1 MAKMGDNTSRKS
13 AKPGKGAALDAGD
26 ATVQPASTPVGTPGT
41 SASTPIG
48 MSAGPAPRKV
58 INRLTTLAMAA
69 RSAMGRYPQDVV
81 ASIRGQRG
89 LARLSKDVVGISGLA
104 APSLAESWAA
114 AIAQEPEAVGHDG
127 KVSGVSGASLV
138 CWLGHCTVLMRIGGM
153 TVLTDPVLS
162 HRIGVRVG
170 PLVVGPHRQG
180 GPAIDPETLPPI
192 DLVLVSHAHFDHLDK
207 PTLRKLARPSVQ
219 VITAKGTGGLIP
231 RGFGDVIE
239 LPWGQS
245 TEVRGV
251 KLRAMKPAH
260 WGARTAWDRHRQFS
274 SYVLDAAGDR
284 VLFAGDSGHTDA
296 FDSLGPIKLG
306 IFGIGAYR
314 PWIDAH
320 ADPEQVMAMA
330 RAAGVRWLL
339 PVHHST
345 FRLSDEPMGEPME
358 RLLAAGRQSAVSGG
372 ARGTPAPEMREG
384 PALVR
389 PGIGQVVAL
398 GQ

>member
-1 MAKMGDNTSRKS
+1 M
-13 AKPGKGAALDAGD
+13 
-26 ATVQPASTPVGTPGT
+26 
-41 SASTPIG
+41 
-48 MSAGPAPRKV
+48 MS
-58 INRLTTLAMAA
+58 RLTTLAMTA
-69 RSAMGRYPQDVV
+69 RSAMGRYPQDVM
-81 ASIRGQRG
+81 ASMRGQRKLAG
-89 LARLSKDVVGISGLA
+89 LAKDVAAVSGLA
-104 APSLAESWAA
+104 TSSLAERWAT
-114 AIAQEPEAVGHDG
+114 AIERENTLQNDSGG
-127 KVSGVSGASLV
+127 VSGVSGVSGISGVSGVSLV
-138 CWLGHCTVLMRIGGM
+138 SWLGHCTVLMRIGGL

-180 GPAIDPETLPPI
+180 GPALDPETLPPI

-207 PTLRKLARPSVQ
+207 PTLRTLARPSVR
-219 VITAKGTGGLIP
+219 VVTAKGTGGLIP

-239 LPWGQS
+239 LPWGETTS
-245 TEVRGV
+245 VSGVR
-251 KLRAMKPAH
+251 LQAMKPAH

-284 VLFAGDSGHTDA
+284 VLFAGDSGHTKA
-296 FDSLGPIKLG
+296 FDALGPIKLG

-330 RAAGVRWLL
+330 RAAGVQWLL

-358 RLLAAGRQSAVSGG
+358 RLLAAAGKQSTVTGG
-372 ARGTPAPEMREG
+372 AHDTCAAAVRDG
-384 PALVR
+384 PALVS
-389 PGIGQVVAL
+389 PVIGQVVAL
-398 GQ
+398 GQLK